1 VDEYSIMTAA
11 ECATVLDTGLDTD
24 TWLAHLLENYTIA
37 PPSVETDSA
46 GIQAR
51 LSTVSLV
58 KLIAAIERPDRQPGE
73 QATIYL
79 YRQWIAGQREKS
91 NELHAAWFNLGV
103 SLSRAD
109 DTTNAIIAYQNAL
122 LLRPDFYPAAANL
135 GTLLESIG
143 QTDAALRIWQQ
154 ALQPNEV
161 RLILINNR
169 ARLLEQV
176 GRLDEAERE
185 LRCSLTIDPAQPDV
199 VQHWVHIRQK
209 MCAWPIIE
217 TDIAG
222 LTPESLMRH
231 AGAMTT
237 LALTDDI
244 EAQLRAGQDWI
255 ARKTAPVPFAL
266 CPPWGYCHDRI
277 RVGYLSSDF
286 CSHAMSY
293 LIAELFE
300 RHDRSRFEVYGYCSS
315 PEDGSA
321 IRARVMRSF
330 DRFERIR
337 NLSDE
342 EAARLIRR
350 DEIDILIDLN
360 GLTSGVRPQIL
371 RARPAPVQAT
381 YLGFVGPVP
390 LPELDHMFCD
400 RMVVPPHLASAYR
413 PAPLYI
419 EGNYQANDGKRTIG
433 PAMTRAEADLPDDKF
448 VFCCFSN
455 HYKTTEDIF
464 AAWMEILRRSDNAI
478 LWLVSDNEW
487 ARANMLKR
495 AAELGIDPGR
505 IVFAPRVGPDEYMA
519 RLRLAD
525 LFLDT
530 FPYNAGTIA
539 SDAIRMG
546 LPLVTLCGQAFAS
559 RMAASLLTTI
569 GATRGIAT
577 SLQLYID
584 LAVSLAADERAYS
597 AYKSIFNPDNW
608 RRTIGNIEYFTEA
621 YEDLLVSIAK
631 PGTLA
636 PGVSVSGRPKHSADA
651 TAEH

>member
-1 VDEYSIMTAA
+1 MD
-11 ECATVLDTGLDTD
+11 LDND
-24 TWLAHLLENYTIA
+24 TWLTQTLEDYTVRATPADADGASIRN
-37 PPSVETDSA
+37 
-46 GIQAR
+46 R
-51 LSTVSLV
+51 LNTVPLAQ
-58 KLIAAIERPDRQPGE
+58 LIAAIERSDKPAGRK
-73 QATIYL
+73 AVICL
-79 YRQWIAGQREKS
+79 YRQWIAAQPEGS

-103 SLSRAD
+103 SLSKAD
-109 DTTNAIIAYQNAL
+109 DKPNAIVAYQHAL
-122 LLRPDFYPAAANL
+122 LLRPDFYPAAVNL

-143 QTDAALRIWQQ
+143 QTDAALRIWER

-169 ARLLEQV
+169 ARLLEQL

-185 LRCSLTIDPAQPDV
+185 LRRSLAIDPQQPDV
-199 VQHWVHIRQK
+199 MQHWMHNRQK
-209 MCAWPIIE
+209 MCAWPIIGE
-217 TDIAG
+217 DIAG
-222 LTPESLMRH
+222 VAAEDLMLH
-231 AGAMTT
+231 AGPMTT

-244 EAQLRAGQDWI
+244 AAQRRAGQDWI
-255 ARKTAPVPFAL
+255 ARKTAPVPVPL

-277 RVGYLSSDF
+277 RVGYISSDF

-300 RHDRSRFEVYGYCSS
+300 RHDRTRFAVHGYCSS

-321 IRARVMRSF
+321 IRARVIRSF
-330 DRFERIR
+330 DRFVRIKH
-337 NLSDE
+337 LSDD
-342 EAARLIRR
+342 EAARLIRA

-371 RARPAPVQAT
+371 RSRPAPVQAT

-390 LPELDHMFCD
+390 LPELDYMVCD
-400 RMVVPPHLASAYR
+400 RTVVPPHMAHAYR
-413 PAPLYI
+413 PTPLYI
-419 EGNYQANDGKRTIG
+419 DGNYQANDGKRTIG
-433 PAMTRAEADLPDDKF
+433 PAMTRAAAGLPEDKF
-448 VFCCFSN
+448 IFCCFSN
-455 HYKTTEDIF
+455 HYKTTEDVF

-519 RLRLAD
+519 RLSLAD
-525 LFLDT
+525 VFLDT

-546 LPLVTLCGQAFAS
+546 LPLVTLAGQAFAS
-559 RMAASLLTTI
+559 RMAASLLTAL
-569 GATRGIAT
+569 GATAGITT
-577 SLQLYID
+577 SLQSYID
-584 LAVSLAADERAYS
+584 FAVSLAAGKEAYS
-597 AYKSIFNPDNW
+597 AYKSIFNLENW
-608 RRTIGNIEYFTEA
+608 RRTIGNIEDFTA
-621 YEDLLVSIAK
+621 SYEDLLVSIAK

-636 PGVSVSGRPKHSADA
+636 PEV
-651 TAEH
+651 TAPRHPAAGH